1 MGLYLVTKDMPGYR
15 SGRHTISPDSG
26 HKHRHLYSC
35 RASPSGALCS
45 ISIHKGA
52 RLALMSKRS
61 YSNALCGANN
71 WLYICTSPSCP
82 AANPRP

>member
-1 MGLYLVTKDMPGYR
+1 MNARRDAGTEEVQCLYLVTKDMPGYR
-15 SGRHTISPDSG
+15 AGRHTISPDSG

-52 RLALMSKRS
+52 RVD
-61 YSNALCGANN
+61 C
-71 WLYICTSPSCP
+71 
-82 AANPRP
+82 

>member
-1 MGLYLVTKDMPGYR
+1 MQVLYLVTKDMPGYR
-15 SGRHTISPDSG
+15 AGRHTISPDSG

-52 RLALMSKRS
+52 CAELL
-61 YSNALCGANN
+61 
-71 WLYICTSPSCP
+71 P
-82 AANPRP
+82 

>member
-15 SGRHTISPDSG
+15 SGRHTISPDAG

-45 ISIHKGA
+45 ISVHKGA
-52 RLALMSKRS
+52 
-61 YSNALCGANN
+61 
-71 WLYICTSPSCP
+71 CP
-82 AANPRP
+82 NPFLILSLSVLKH